1 MPADSTELDELD
13 SLLTSG
19 GWGRLTAHFDSEWG
33 LAGQSYQ
40 EAIKRAIGG
49 PVGSEAEA
57 VHRLKCVTFAQTEIA
72 RFMQWP
78 AERVAQIRGQ
88 MERVVAGGGT
98 SRRGPGL

>member
-1 MPADSTELDELD
+1 MTDPTELDELD

-19 GWGRLTAHFDSEWG
+19 GWQRLQHHFDAEWG
-33 LAGQSYQ
+33 VAGQSYQ

-57 VHRLKCVTFAQTEIA
+57 VHRLKCVTYAQVEIA
-72 RFMQWP
+72 RFMRWP
-78 AERVAQIRGQ
+78 AERVAQIRSQ
-88 MERVVAGGGT
+88 QERVVAGGGT

>member
-1 MPADSTELDELD
+1 VTDPSELAELE
-13 SLLTSG
+13 SLVTSG
-19 GWGRLTAHFDSEWG
+19 GWQRLQHHFDAEWG

-49 PVGSEAEA
+49 PVGSEAES
-57 VHRLKCVTFAQTEIA
+57 VQRLKCVTFAQDAIA
-72 RFMQWP
+72 RFMRWP

-88 MERVVAGGGT
+88 HERVVASGGG